1 LLFAGSVRGL
11 SSEASVEFRGIRV
24 GSVVG
29 ASFKYFPG
37 DLEHRVPVL
46 IKIDPDLLLDQ
57 TGSNTATAQALIAQS
72 VEKGLRASLK
82 SGSLLT
88 GQLFVDLDFQKD
100 APPATVASLGSY
112 EVLPTIPAAGLDELQ
127 EKVGALLD
135 KFKALPVENTVSNAN
150 DALSAVKD
158 AAANLDKLTGPDS
171 SLNKTLK
178 NAEKVTAELSGN
190 KDIGGTL
197 HNLKETSAH
206 LNTTVADLSVQFKK
220 VGQNLTEASDTVKR
234 QPWRLIWPST
244 KKYDSE
250 SRIAP
255 PQPRPTPSPRKRS
268 RHSVERNE

>member
-1 LLFAGSVRGL
+1 
-11 SSEASVEFRGIRV
+11 
-24 GSVVG
+24 
-29 ASFKYFPG
+29 
-37 DLEHRVPVL
+37 
-46 IKIDPDLLLDQ
+46 
-57 TGSNTATAQALIAQS
+57 

-100 APPATVASLGSY
+100 AAPATVASLGSY
-112 EVLPTIPAAGLDELQ
+112 QVLPTIPAAGLDELQ

-135 KFKALPVENTVSNAN
+135 KFKALPVEKTVNNAN
-150 DALSAVKD
+150 DALAVLKD
-158 AAANLDKLTGPDS
+158 AVANLDKLTGPDG

-197 HNLKETSAH
+197 HNLKETSAL

-234 QPWRLIWPST
+234 QPWRLDLAFDQ
-244 KKYDSE
+244 K
-250 SRIAP
+250 
-255 PQPRPTPSPRKRS
+255 
-268 RHSVERNE
+268 V

>member
-1 LLFAGSVRGL
+1 
-11 SSEASVEFRGIRV
+11 
-24 GSVVG
+24 
-29 ASFKYFPG
+29 
-37 DLEHRVPVL
+37 
-46 IKIDPDLLLDQ
+46 
-57 TGSNTATAQALIAQS
+57 
-72 VEKGLRASLK
+72 
-82 SGSLLT
+82 
-88 GQLFVDLDFQKD
+88 
-100 APPATVASLGSY
+100 
-112 EVLPTIPAAGLDELQ
+112 
-127 EKVGALLD
+127 
-135 KFKALPVENTVSNAN
+135 
-150 DALSAVKD
+150 
-158 AAANLDKLTGPDS
+158 
-171 SLNKTLK
+171 LK

-197 HNLKETSAH
+197 HNLKETSAQ